1 MRIFHFCA
9 FKNRSRPIFD
19 VKLPSCCVVVWMA
32 AKFHIFFIFHLQT
45 AKAKLIP
52 LWLIN
57 IFTQAKQLIILIIEK
72 WVQRRVALF
81 SDVVLSQNFQTFGQ
95 SSQSKRL

>member
-19 VKLPSCCVVVWMA
+19 VKLPSCCV
-32 AKFHIFFIFHLQT
+32 IFHLQT

-57 IFTQAKQLIILIIEK
+57 IFPQAKQLIILIIEK

-81 SDVVLSQNFQTFGQ
+81 SDVVLSQNFPTFDQ